1 MGKKMSDTAV
11 NNMGTQAQKLAAEN
25 NPLITADGIPLKQK
39 LAKTTRKMKMR
50 ALLLTMPLVLFIIVS
65 FVIPIGQMLHRGFYN
80 PAVSNV
86 MPNFS
91 VAIKDW
97 DETTGEMPSDEIL
110 KVFVEDLAL
119 ARKNREVGK
128 TVGNMATRINYELP
142 GSRSLFTKTA
152 RRADKITEGPYLEA
166 LIAIDKKWDNH
177 NLWRTVKRAS
187 NDYTISFFLAA
198 LDLKYDENGEISR
211 ADPLY
216 QIYVPILMKT
226 LMLSALITFLCFLI
240 AYPVSYLL
248 STLPLRTS
256 NLLMILVLLPFWTS
270 LLVRT
275 SAWIAML
282 QTEGIINDIMVYL
295 GVIGDDGRIQMI
307 YNQTGTV
314 ISMVHILLPFMI
326 LPLYSVMKT
335 IPPSYMRAAKSM
347 GASNSY
353 AFRKV
358 YFPQTIPGIAA
369 GTLLVFILAIGYY
382 ITPALVGGSDGI
394 FISNLIADHIRKTL
408 NWSLGSALAAILLVV
423 VLIFYWMYNRLVGV
437 DKLKFG

>member
-1 MGKKMSDTAV
+1 MSEAAINTMGSEAQNTAA
-11 NNMGTQAQKLAAEN
+11 GKG
-25 NPLITADGIPLKQK
+25 PLIAADGTPLKAK
-39 LAKTTRKMKMR
+39 LAKTTRRMKTR
-50 ALLLTMPLVLFIIVS
+50 AFLLTMPLVLFIIIS

-97 DETTGEMPSDEIL
+97 DETTGDLSSEEIL
-110 KVFVEDLAL
+110 KVFIDDLAS

-152 RRADKITEGPYLEA
+152 RKAGKITEGPYKEA
-166 LIAIDKKWDNH
+166 LINIDKKWDNH

-198 LDLKYDENGEISR
+198 LDLKYDENGSITR

-226 LMLSALITFLCFLI
+226 LFLSALITLLCFFI
-240 AYPVSYLL
+240 AYPVAYLL

-295 GVIGDDGRIQMI
+295 GIIGDDSRIQMI

-347 GASNSY
+347 GATNTY
-353 AFRKV
+353 AFRRV

-382 ITPALVGGSDGI
+382 ITPALVGGSDGL

-408 NWSLGSALAAILLVV
+408 NWSLGSALAAILLIVV
-423 VLIFYWMYNRLVGV
+423 MIFYWMYNKLVGV

>member
-1 MGKKMSDTAV
+1 MSETAINTMGNEAQNTA
-11 NNMGTQAQKLAAEN
+11 AAN
-25 NPLITADGIPLKQK
+25 GPLIAADGTPLKAK
-39 LAKTTRKMKMR
+39 LAKTTRTMKTR
-50 ALLLTMPLVLFIIVS
+50 AFLLTMPLVLFIIVS

-97 DETTGEMPSDEIL
+97 DENTGELPSEEIL
-110 KVFVEDLAL
+110 KVFVTDLAA

-152 RRADKITEGPYLEA
+152 RKAGKITEGPYKEA
-166 LIAIDKKWDNH
+166 LINIDKKWDNH

-198 LDLKYDENGEISR
+198 LDLKYDENGSITR

-226 LMLSALITFLCFLI
+226 LFLSALITLLCFFI
-240 AYPVSYLL
+240 AYPVAYLL

-282 QTEGIINDIMVYL
+282 QTEGIINDILVYL
-295 GVIGDDGRIQMI
+295 GIIADSSRIQMI

-347 GASNSY
+347 GATNTY
-353 AFRKV
+353 AFRRV

-382 ITPALVGGSDGI
+382 ITPALVGGSDGL

-423 VLIFYWMYNRLVGV
+423 VMIFYWMYNKLVGV